1 MASGELLG
9 KVTHYYDKIHVAVI
23 RLDRKLQ
30 VGESVHILGRNTDFE
45 QTVAS
50 MQVEHQPIKEAA
62 PGAEVAV
69 KVDQPVRSGDS
80 IYRLSS

>member
-23 RLDRKLQ
+23 RLDRRLQ
-30 VGESVHILGRNTDFE
+30 VGERVHFLGRTTDFE

-50 MQVEHQPIKEAA
+50 MQVEHQAVMEGA
-62 PGAEVAV
+62 PSAEVAV
-69 KVDQPVRSGDS
+69 KVDEPVRSGDS
-80 IYRLSS
+80 IYRLDS